1 LREHR
6 DHQPLMRY
14 FDYTEKKRQTL
25 QKNEELSLSGLR
37 DFFSGLG
44 ETGEVFFMGVTFSS
58 SFEQTHIVARPLA
71 PFSHTVRKAGTR

>member
-37 DFFSGLG
+37 DFFSGLLLEEG
-44 ETGEVFFMGVTFSS
+44 FLFLR
-58 SFEQTHIVARPLA
+58 HARRIA
-71 PFSHTVRKAGTR
+71 PFPSHERPV